1 MARRST
7 RKSAASTERS
17 SSKRPQ
23 ASGGGDEA
31 PSNKRT
37 KRASNAGKPN
47 TLPTRSKYFEP
58 NSDEDD
64 KALSESEKVE
74 KVNSS
79 YEDDEAS
86 EPPSSPEEE
95 ESDASSADVQSKKK
109 GRSAKAP
116 PVNSK
121 KSGRGKS
128 LLKSGADTGLEPGT
142 QVIIKKPKPR
152 DDGGIPYVDGAIHPN
167 TMIFLQELAAN
178 NNREWLKSK
187 FCFRYFDGRPGKQEL
202 Y

>member
-7 RKSAASTERS
+7 RNSGASTERS

-23 ASGGGDEA
+23 ASGGGEEA

-37 KRASNAGKPN
+37 KRASNARGKAT

-64 KALSESEKVE
+64 KALSESEKDE
-74 KVNSS
+74 KVNST

-86 EPPSSPEEE
+86 EPPSPEEE
-95 ESDASSADVQSKKK
+95 VSDASSAEVKPKQK

-116 PVNSK
+116 PASSK
-121 KSGRGKS
+121 KGGRGKN

-152 DDGGIPYVDGAIHPN
+152 DDGGIPYVDDTIHPN
-167 TMIFLQELAAN
+167 TMIFLQELADN
-178 NNREWLKSK
+178 NNREWLKSEP
-187 FCFRYFDGRPGKQEL
+187 YFSLVR
-202 Y
+202 